1 MRKIYFLFILS
12 AAMLLFN
19 RCETMNP
26 ENWHPYNDIQPLTS
40 FMDLDYPFEIQ
51 RVELPGGE
59 TIAYVDQGQGEQTL
73 VLIHGLGSYL
83 PAWKKNVPELSK
95 HFRVIAIDLPGY
107 GKSSK
112 IPHSGM
118 MTYYAGVVKE
128 FIDALG
134 LESVVLGGHSMGGQI
149 SMVTA
154 LYYPEI
160 VDKLVLTAPA
170 GFEKFTEGQKE
181 WFRSVMTVRGVMLT
195 SVEDIISNLAYNF
208 YELPDDAEFMITDRI
223 AMRTA
228 EDFEAYAYAVV
239 QSVNGMVD
247 EATYDYLHKIQ
258 QPTLIIFGE
267 KDNLIPNRFLNPG
280 FTSDVANVGAER
292 IPDNEL
298 HMIPKSGHFV
308 QFESADQFNQI
319 VIDYL
324 SK

>member
-1 MRKIYFLFILS
+1 MRKIFFPIMIT
-12 AAMLLFN
+12 AALMLFN

-26 ENWHPYNDIQPLTS
+26 ANWHPYSDIQPLSS
-40 FMDLDYPFEIQ
+40 FMELDYPYDIQ

-59 TIAYVDQGQGEQTL
+59 TIAYIDEGQGKQTL
-73 VLIHGLGSYL
+73 LLIHGLGSYL

-112 IPHSGM
+112 LPHSGM
-118 MTYYAGVVKE
+118 MTYYAGVVSD

-154 LYYPEI
+154 LYHPGK
-160 VDKLVLTAPA
+160 VDKLVLIAPA

-195 SVEDIISNLAYNF
+195 PVEDIISNLAYNF
-208 YELPDDAEFMITDRI
+208 YQLPDDAEFMITDRI
-223 AMRTA
+223 AMRSA
-228 EDFEAYAYAVV
+228 EDFRAYCYAVV

-247 EATYDYLHKIQ
+247 EATYEYLHKIQ
-258 QPTLIIFGE
+258 HPTLIIFGE
-267 KDNLIPNRFLNPG
+267 NDNLIPNRFLNPG
-280 FTSDVANVGAER
+280 FTRDVANAGAER
-292 IPDNEL
+292 IPNNEL
-298 HMIPKSGHFV
+298 HLIPKSGHFV
-308 QFESADQFNQI
+308 QFESADKFNQI